1 MTPQE
6 KELIQNVANKLK
18 QSPNKAKDADAEQL
32 INTEIGAQ
40 NDAVYKLTQAVL
52 VQEMALKE
60 LKQKNEYLEQC
71 VEFQKSEANRSTLSK
86 MMGGSRPAPQ
96 PPMPSNQPSAFGSFM
111 QTAASVAVGMVAG
124 NMISNMLFDHDEP
137 AADATAA
144 TDTAADAA
152 PAADA
157 ATDTAATDTAPADD
171 SATAAADTGDTGG
184 GFLDDSSNSFA
195 SDYTDGSSG
204 FGDAGFG
211 DSGFGGGFGDSGFG
225 SDDSFANN
233 GFGDGGFGS
242 DDGGFGGG
250 DDSFFGGGDDFGDE
264 DV

>member
-32 INTEIGAQ
+32 IKNEIGTQ
-40 NDAVYKLTQAVL
+40 DDAIYKLTQAVL

-71 VEFQKSEANRSTLSK
+71 VEYQKSEANRSTLSK

-96 PPMPSNQPSAFGSFM
+96 PPMPSAQPSAFGSFM

-124 NMISNMLFDHDEP
+124 NMISNMLFDHNDP

-152 PAADA
+152 PAPDATTDATADA
-157 ATDTAATDTAPADD
+157 APADD
-171 SATAAADTGDTGG
+171 SATAAADTSDASSG
-184 GFLDDSSNSFA
+184 GFLDESSNSFA
-195 SDYTDGSSG
+195 SDYTDG
-204 FGDAGFG
+204 
-211 DSGFGGGFGDSGFG
+211 
-225 SDDSFANN
+225 
-233 GFGDGGFGS
+233 
-242 DDGGFGGG
+242 
-250 DDSFFGGGDDFGDE
+250 
-264 DV
+264 